1 MRYVIIIEKGESRFG
16 AYVPDLPGCVAVSE
30 SEVEVA
36 ALIQESI
43 EFHLEGM
50 RAEGLTI
57 PEPVSSSPLV
67 EIAA

>member
-1 MRYVIIIEKGESRFG
+1 MRYLVIIEKGETGFG
-16 AYVPDLPGCVAVSE
+16 AYVPDLPGCVAMGQSQ
-30 SEVEVA
+30 SEVT

-57 PEPVSSSPLV
+57 PEPVSSSQLV
-67 EIAA
+67 EVAA